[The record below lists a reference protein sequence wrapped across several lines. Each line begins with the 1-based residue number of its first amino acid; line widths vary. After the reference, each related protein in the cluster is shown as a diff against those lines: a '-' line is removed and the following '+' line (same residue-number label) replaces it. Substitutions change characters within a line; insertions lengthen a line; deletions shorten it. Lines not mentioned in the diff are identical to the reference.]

1 VQTDVELSQ
10 KVFPQPERN
19 RPAVTARQGAVMNL
33 NPRFKY
39 PPAIARTLGFDVI
52 DTGERNATIEIV
64 TDLERHANPMGT
76 VHGGVLCDIAD
87 AAIGT
92 AHATGLGEGES
103 FTSLDLQIN
112 FFRPV
117 WNDRLRA
124 VAKPVHIG
132 KTVSRYVC
140 DILNTDGKLVAQVT
154 STVMTLRGEKA
165 SGR

>member
-1 VQTDVELSQ
+1 MTVDETNR
-10 KVFPQPERN
+10 KPEASASGADGM
-19 RPAVTARQGAVMNL
+19 RPKAAMNFDS
-33 NPRFKY
+33 RFKY
-39 PPAIARTLGFDVI
+39 PPAIAETLGFDLI
-52 DTGERNATIEIV
+52 DACNGTATIEIV
-64 TDLERHANPMGT
+64 TDVARHANPMGT
-76 VHGGVLCDIAD
+76 VHGGVLCDVAD

-92 AHATGLGEGES
+92 AHATTLAEGES

-124 VAKPVHIG
+124 IAKPVHRG
-132 KTVSRYVC
+132 KTISRYVC
-140 DILNTDGKLVAQVT
+140 DILNSDEKLVAQVT

>member
-1 VQTDVELSQ
+1 
-10 KVFPQPERN
+10 
-19 RPAVTARQGAVMNL
+19 
-33 NPRFKY
+33 
-39 PPAIARTLGFDVI
+39 
-52 DTGERNATIEIV
+52 
-64 TDLERHANPMGT
+64 
-76 VHGGVLCDIAD
+76 
-87 AAIGT
+87 
-92 AHATGLGEGES
+92 GES

-124 VAKPVHIG
+124 SAKPVHVG

-140 DILNTDGKLVAQVT
+140 EILNGDGTLVAQAT

>member
-1 VQTDVELSQ
+1 
-10 KVFPQPERN
+10 
-19 RPAVTARQGAVMNL
+19 M
-33 NPRFKY
+33 
-39 PPAIARTLGFDVI
+39 
-52 DTGERNATIEIV
+52 
-64 TDLERHANPMGT
+64 
-76 VHGGVLCDIAD
+76 HGGVLCDIAD

-124 VAKPVHIG
+124 IAKPVHLG
-132 KTVSRYVC
+132 QTVSRYVC
-140 DILNTDGKLVAQVT
+140 DILNSDGKLVAQVT
-154 STVMTLRGEKA
+154 STVMTLRGGKA

>member
-1 VQTDVELSQ
+1 MTG
-10 KVFPQPERN
+10 
-19 RPAVTARQGAVMNL
+19 RPGLLTRGATMNI
-33 NPRFKY
+33 NPRFEY
-39 PPAIARTLGFDVI
+39 PPPIATTLGFDVV
-52 DTGERNATIEIV
+52 DAGDRTATIEMV
-64 TDLERHANPMGT
+64 TDLAKHANPMGT
-76 VHGGVLCDIAD
+76 VHGGVLCDVAD

-92 AHATGLGEGES
+92 AHATSLEEGES

-124 VAKPVHIG
+124 IAKPVHLG

-140 DILNTDGKLVAQVT
+140 EILNSDGKLVAQVT

>member
-1 VQTDVELSQ
+1 MSKLS
-10 KVFPQPERN
+10 
-19 RPAVTARQGAVMNL
+19 NL
-33 NPRFKY
+33 EFFKLVAGNGDAGSEESRFIY
-39 PPAIARTLGFDVI
+39 PPAIAKTLGFKLIEVGPG
-52 DTGERNATIEIV
+52 TATMEIV
-64 TDLERHANPMGT
+64 VDTDKHANPMGT
-76 VHGGVLCDIAD
+76 IHGGVLCDIAD

-124 VAKPVHIG
+124 IAKPVHLG

-140 DILNTDGKLVAQVT
+140 EILNSDGKLVTQVT
-154 STVMTLRGEKA
+154 STLT
-165 SGR
+165 

>member
-1 VQTDVELSQ
+1 
-10 KVFPQPERN
+10 
-19 RPAVTARQGAVMNL
+19 
-33 NPRFKY
+33 
-39 PPAIARTLGFDVI
+39 
-52 DTGERNATIEIV
+52 
-64 TDLERHANPMGT
+64 MGT

-103 FTSLDLQIN
+103 LTSLDLQIN

-117 WNDRLRA
+117 WSDRLRA
-124 VAKPVHIG
+124 IAKPVHLG

-140 DILNTDGKLVAQVT
+140 DILNSDGKLVAQVT

>member
-1 VQTDVELSQ
+1 
-10 KVFPQPERN
+10 
-19 RPAVTARQGAVMNL
+19 MNL
-33 NPRFKY
+33 NPRFQY
-39 PPAIARTLGFDVI
+39 PPAIARTLGFDLV
-52 DTGERNATIEIV
+52 DAGERTATIEIV

-103 FTSLDLQIN
+103 LTSLDLQIN

-117 WNDRLRA
+117 WSDRLRA
-124 VAKPVHIG
+124 IAKPVHLG

-140 DILNTDGKLVAQVT
+140 DILNRDGKLVAQVT

>member
-1 VQTDVELSQ
+1 
-10 KVFPQPERN
+10 
-19 RPAVTARQGAVMNL
+19 MNI

-39 PPAIARTLGFDVI
+39 PPPIARTLGFDVV
-52 DTGERNATIEIV
+52 DCSDRTATIEIV
-64 TDLERHANPMGT
+64 TDVEKHANPMGT

-124 VAKPVHIG
+124 IARPVHLG

-140 DILNTDGKLVAQVT
+140 DILNSDGKLVAQVT
-154 STVMTLRGEKA
+154 STVMTLRGGNA